1 MSSLMS
7 PEIPSPVRAASHQ
20 TDRAWL
26 AWCERVSAG
35 IPALAARIFAL
46 RAGRA
51 PELIAQW
58 ELERRLGRIV
68 TGINDRDPIFPSAD
82 PASERFILRRLAF
95 SLHYHLA
102 KAERANLEYR
112 ANPMSKLLSPD
123 AERRLEALCATAE
136 QRHKRQV
143 ARGLADPGI
152 RASLRRVGKGS
163 AR

>member
-1 MSSLMS
+1 MSIHIM
-7 PEIPSPVRAASHQ
+7 PEAPSTARPPARRA
-20 TDRAWL
+20 DRAWL
-26 AWCERVSAG
+26 AWCERVNAG
-35 IPALAARIFAL
+35 LPALAARIFAL

-51 PELIAQW
+51 PDLIAQW

-68 TGINDRDPIFPSAD
+68 AGINERHPIFPPAD

-102 KAERANLEYR
+102 KAERANREYQ
-112 ANPMSKLLSPD
+112 ANPMSKLLSQD
-123 AERRLEALCATAE
+123 ATARLDALCATAM

-143 ARGLADPGI
+143 VRALADPSTG
-152 RASLRRVGKGS
+152 ASLRRAGRGV